1 MKLRKNNEID
11 LKIFQSNFL
20 LSPSLKLNHVGVVS
34 IWPSWQDY
42 PKTTSSTVKNYLRMK
57 LKTNDEIEEKK
68 KFHPDSLLSPG
79 LKLNHVRVVLTWFS
93 KVLRPGPVQGSGS
106 GFWPGYRVWPGRPGR
121 TGSAGS
127 IL

>member
-1 MKLRKNNEID
+1 MKLRKINEID

-57 LKTNDEIEEKK
+57 LKTNDEIEKK
-68 KFHPDSLLSPG
+68 KSST
-79 LKLNHVRVVLTWFS
+79 LT
-93 KVLRPGPVQGSGS
+93 LYLVQ
-106 GFWPGYRVWPGRPGR
+106 V
-121 TGSAGS
+121 
-127 IL
+127 